1 MELAQQSGLQQ
12 GSARK
17 RSSMRLQSTGLP
29 VWRQPLLVWV
39 QRLSALPVFS
49 LQAFSLQ
56 QILLPAW
63 LPVWRLRFSLQAWQL
78 V

>member
-1 MELAQQSGLQQ
+1 LE
-12 GSARK
+12 
-17 RSSMRLQSTGLP
+17 
-29 VWRQPLLVWV
+29 

-56 QILLPAW
+56 QVL